1 MKYKVGD
8 KVKINSLVW
17 YNKNRNECSSVVQN
31 GISFT
36 YSMSEYC
43 GKTSIIT
50 AESNGHYI
58 LSIDSSRWFWYDW
71 MLEDI
76 ESIDMTTIEKVEQ
89 WVIDR
94 NLHTQDPEVQMC
106 KTMEE
111 LGELAR
117 AIYKGDKE
125 KQMDGI
131 GDTVVT
137 LICIAEQLGLKFND
151 CLDYAYNEIKDRK
164 GKLINGTF
172 VKESD
177 L

>member
-1 MKYKVGD
+1 
-8 KVKINSLVW
+8 
-17 YNKNRNECSSVVQN
+17 
-31 GISFT
+31 
-36 YSMSEYC
+36 
-43 GKTSIIT
+43 
-50 AESNGHYI
+50 
-58 LSIDSSRWFWYDW
+58 
-71 MLEDI
+71 
-76 ESIDMTTIEKVEQ
+76 MTTVEKVEQ

-94 NLHTQDPEVQMC
+94 NLHTQDAKVEMC

-117 AIYKGDKE
+117 AINKGDKE

>member
-1 MKYKVGD
+1 
-8 KVKINSLVW
+8 
-17 YNKNRNECSSVVQN
+17 
-31 GISFT
+31 
-36 YSMSEYC
+36 
-43 GKTSIIT
+43 
-50 AESNGHYI
+50 
-58 LSIDSSRWFWYDW
+58 
-71 MLEDI
+71 
-76 ESIDMTTIEKVEQ
+76 MTTVEKIEQ

-94 NLHTQDPEVQMC
+94 NLHTIAPKVQMC

-111 LGELAR
+111 LGELAK

-137 LICIAEQLGLKFND
+137 LICIAQQLGFKFND
-151 CLDYAYNEIKDRK
+151 CLDYAYNEIKNRK
-164 GKLINGTF
+164 GKLVNGTF

>member
-1 MKYKVGD
+1 
-8 KVKINSLVW
+8 
-17 YNKNRNECSSVVQN
+17 
-31 GISFT
+31 
-36 YSMSEYC
+36 
-43 GKTSIIT
+43 
-50 AESNGHYI
+50 
-58 LSIDSSRWFWYDW
+58 
-71 MLEDI
+71 
-76 ESIDMTTIEKVEQ
+76 MTTVEKIEQ

-94 NLHTQDPEVQMC
+94 NLHTQDPKVQMC

-117 AIYKGDKE
+117 AINKGDKE

-137 LICIAEQLGLKFND
+137 LICISEQLGLKFND

>member
-1 MKYKVGD
+1 
-8 KVKINSLVW
+8 
-17 YNKNRNECSSVVQN
+17 
-31 GISFT
+31 
-36 YSMSEYC
+36 
-43 GKTSIIT
+43 
-50 AESNGHYI
+50 
-58 LSIDSSRWFWYDW
+58 
-71 MLEDI
+71 
-76 ESIDMTTIEKVEQ
+76 MTTVEKIEQ

-94 NLHTQDPEVQMC
+94 NLHIQDPKVQMC

-117 AIYKGDKE
+117 AINKGDKE

-137 LICIAEQLGLKFND
+137 LICIAKQLGLKLND
-151 CLDYAYNEIKDRK
+151 CIDYAYNEIKDRK
-164 GKLINGTF
+164 GEFINGMF